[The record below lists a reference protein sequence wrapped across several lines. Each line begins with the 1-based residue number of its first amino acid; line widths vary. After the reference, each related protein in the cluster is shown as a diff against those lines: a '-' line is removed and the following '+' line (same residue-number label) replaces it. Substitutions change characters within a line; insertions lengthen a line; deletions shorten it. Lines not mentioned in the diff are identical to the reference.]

1 MRESKQPSLQPID
14 DVDRAIIEIKE
25 LYGYLMEKKIF
36 KTYREKR
43 ERILTVMIPYHRHLL
58 QFMKERLIPQ
68 IRRQKN

>member
-1 MRESKQPSLQPID
+1 
-14 DVDRAIIEIKE
+14 
-25 LYGYLMEKKIF
+25 MEKKIF

-68 IRRQKN
+68 LEDKKLGSSYWWICYSIINWKL